1 MITRNAFCPVTVRK
15 LNSCD
20 KMLSGGTKNEYID
33 DRNRL

>member
-20 KMLSGGTKNEYID
+20 KMLSGTKNEYID